1 MTVPLQRR
9 VARSFRDLEQ
19 PAVVELL
26 ASPFHEARLTALL
39 ILSIQFAKADHARRA
54 AIVRLYLDN
63 LQAVN
68 NWDLVDL
75 SAPKILGAW
84 LLEQPAGE
92 RALLYRFA
100 RSGHLWRQR
109 IAMLATL
116 PLIKAQQF
124 ADTLALA
131 EILLH
136 HEHDLIHKAVGWML
150 REVGKRDLEA
160 EVAFL
165 RRTYRTMPRTML
177 RYAIEKFAPEL
188 RLKFLHGCT
197 PPGLTT
203 WQPVA
208 KLRLHSSGAAS
219 RLAALLLSHIFQICS
234 LVTPCQPGTSPLSVR
249 RRVPPRAAMDRCR
262 AGPAD
267 VAYPPRTTTR
277 SRRALGRLL
286 PRTETSRP
294 PPPAPAI

>member
-1 MTVPLQRR
+1 MADRGGGAERVLAALRACSDPSKAAFLPRFFRTGPGEYGDGDRFIGVTVPLQRR
-9 VARSFRDLEQ
+9 VAHGFADLEQ
-19 PAVVELL
+19 AAVVELL
-26 ASPFHEARLTALL
+26 GSPFHEARLTALL
-39 ILSIQFAKADHARRA
+39 ILSIQFAKADHARRTA
-54 AIVRLYLDN
+54 MVRLYLDN

-92 RALLYRFA
+92 RALLYEFA

-136 HEHDLIHKAVGWML
+136 HQHDLIHKAVGWML
-150 REVGKRDLEA
+150 REVGKRDLDT
-160 EVAFL
+160 EVEFL

-188 RLKFLHGCT
+188 RLKFLHGKI
-197 PPGLTT
+197 
-203 WQPVA
+203 A
-208 KLRLHSSGAAS
+208 
-219 RLAALLLSHIFQICS
+219 
-234 LVTPCQPGTSPLSVR
+234 PL
-249 RRVPPRAAMDRCR
+249 PD
-262 AGPAD
+262 
-267 VAYPPRTTTR
+267 
-277 SRRALGRLL
+277 
-286 PRTETSRP
+286 
-294 PPPAPAI
+294 

>member
-1 MTVPLQRR
+1 MADRSAGAERVLAALRACSDPEKAAFLPRFFRTGPGEYGAGDRFIGVTVPLQRR

-19 PAVVELL
+19 PAVVQLL

-39 ILSIQFAKADHARRA
+39 ILSVQFAKADRSRRA

-84 LLEQPAGE
+84 LLEQPAGK
-92 RALLYRFA
+92 RALLYQFA

-150 REVGKRDLEA
+150 REVGKRDLDT

-165 RRTYRTMPRTML
+165 RRTYRAMPRTML
-177 RYAIEKFAPEL
+177 RYAIEKFAPDL
-188 RLKFLHGCT
+188 RQRFL
-197 PPGLTT
+197 
-203 WQPVA
+203 Q
-208 KLRLHSSGAAS
+208 
-219 RLAALLLSHIFQICS
+219 
-234 LVTPCQPGTSPLSVR
+234 GTIAPL
-249 RRVPPRAAMDRCR
+249 PD
-262 AGPAD
+262 
-267 VAYPPRTTTR
+267 
-277 SRRALGRLL
+277 
-286 PRTETSRP
+286 
-294 PPPAPAI
+294 

>member
-1 MTVPLQRR
+1 MTVPRQRR
-9 VARSFRDLEQ
+9 VARSFRDLD
-19 PAVVELL
+19 PSAVGELL
-26 ASPFHEARLTALL
+26 RNPFHEARLTALL
-39 ILSIQFAKADHARRA
+39 ILSIQFAKADRTRRG
-54 AIVRLYLDN
+54 AIVRLYLDH

-84 LLEQPAGE
+84 LLEQPAGA

-100 RSGHLWRQR
+100 RSDHLWRQR

-150 REVGKRDLEA
+150 REVGKRDLDA

-177 RYAIEKFAPEL
+177 RYAIEKFPPEL
-188 RLKFLHGCT
+188 RLKFLHGT
-197 PPGLTT
+197 
-203 WQPVA
+203 VA
-208 KLRLHSSGAAS
+208 
-219 RLAALLLSHIFQICS
+219 
-234 LVTPCQPGTSPLSVR
+234 PL
-249 RRVPPRAAMDRCR
+249 PD
-262 AGPAD
+262 
-267 VAYPPRTTTR
+267 
-277 SRRALGRLL
+277 
-286 PRTETSRP
+286 
-294 PPPAPAI
+294 